1 MGGFIGY
8 PISSIYHA
16 TKFALEGWSE
26 SLSFELSKFN
36 IGVKTVAPGVIL
48 TDFITR
54 SLNMNSHPEYKDI
67 EDRLFGGFSD
77 ESTKMASTAE
87 EIAEIV
93 YEAAT
98 DGKNQIR
105 YIAGKDANAL
115 RKRQL
120 EIGREEFRKEISQ
133 QFGLLK

>member
-1 MGGFIGY
+1 M
-8 PISSIYHA
+8 
-16 TKFALEGWSE
+16 
-26 SLSFELSKFN
+26 
-36 IGVKTVAPGVIL
+36 
-48 TDFITR
+48 D
-54 SLNMNSHPEYKDI
+54 
-67 EDRLFGGFSD
+67 
-77 ESTKMASTAE
+77 STAE

-120 EIGREEFRKEISQ
+120 EIGREEFRKEIAH
-133 QFGLLK
+133 QFGLK